1 MIMQS
6 RSVRMPDCNDISVIF
21 IPGGIVEM
29 SRLKTSWIV
38 MANVALMS
46 AILAFVVLYSNYEK
60 KENYRHQVEHFVNT
74 TIAMERVTGN
84 YLEAEQ
90 GICDN
95 WAQYINNRDLT
106 LEEAAAYV
114 RATHAKANTSAHLI
128 DTETLKGYSTRS
140 KPNTEDDYEVSY
152 ERLGL
157 LGDGSW
163 IADLGEAIN
172 ITRTY
177 TNPINGEQSLAFCN
191 RITVRDAETG
201 EEKQAYLL
209 RIVPTS
215 NLEEKWVFPKEEYE
229 NEDFSIIDT
238 DSNYVIRGRSFK
250 NASFFEFYKSYNQP
264 GIQVQQ
270 QLFEDILSG
279 TGSFTMLDSRGTE
292 CIVAYTPIT
301 STKGWMLL
309 SSAPVSDLNAVTE
322 NWILIGVITFGLL
335 ILLVMDVLYM
345 RSFNKKLRVMAREA
359 EAANKAKTD
368 FLSTMSHDIRTP
380 MNAIIGLTAIAEK
393 KLDDREAVAENLRK
407 ISLASSHLLTLI
419 NDILDISKV
428 ESGKLNLS
436 PLTFSIVETVQNLV
450 NLSQPM
456 IKEKNIDFSF
466 RINRMEKEY
475 LYADQLRLNQ
485 IYINILSNAIK
496 YTMPGGSVT
505 VDLREEESEKEGCVK
520 LIYRVADTGIGMS
533 PEFLEKMYQPFSRQT
548 DSRVN
553 SIQGT
558 GLGLAI
564 TRQMVEL
571 MNGTIECQ
579 SELEKGTTFI
589 ITLDLPIAEK
599 QLEEMRFD
607 GVDVLIADDD
617 PVLLETAADAL
628 ETMGVNAEQAKS
640 GKEALEMTRRR
651 HESGK
656 DYDVIILD
664 WKMPD
669 MNGIE
674 TIRRI
679 RTEVDANIPILVTS
693 AYDWSDIEDAAK
705 EAGANGFVGKPLFRS
720 RLYEKISELLGTE
733 VTALEPE
740 DDYSDLAGMNILIAE
755 DNDIN
760 WEIIST
766 MLDMFGITSERAENG
781 QICVNKMAEAAEGCF
796 DLIFMDVQ
804 MPEMNGLDATRNIRR
819 LENKWAASIP
829 IIAMTADA
837 FSENVAECL
846 EAGMNGHIPKPID
859 MKLVIKE
866 IRRIKEEKRK

>member
-1 MIMQS
+1 MK
-6 RSVRMPDCNDISVIF
+6 RM
-21 IPGGIVEM
+21 
-29 SRLKTSWIV
+29 KTSWIV
-38 MANVALMS
+38 MANIVLM
-46 AILAFVVLYSNYEK
+46 AGILAFVALYSGRERE
-60 KENYRHQVEHFVNT
+60 ENHRYQVEHFVNT
-74 TIAMERVTGN
+74 TVAMERVTGN
-84 YLEAEQ
+84 YLEGEQ

-95 WAQYINNRDLT
+95 WAEYINSQDLT

-114 RATHAKANTSAHLI
+114 RATHARTSTSAHLI
-128 DTETLKGYSTRS
+128 DAETLTGYSTRPR
-140 KPNTEDDYEVSY
+140 PNTEDQYEVSY
-152 ERLGL
+152 RRMEL

-177 TNPINGEQSLAFCN
+177 TNPMNGDKSLAFCN

-201 EEKQAYLL
+201 EKKQAYLL
-209 RIVPTS
+209 RIIPTS
-215 NLEEKWVFPKEEYE
+215 KLEERWVFPQEEYE
-229 NEDFSIIDT
+229 NEEFSIIDT
-238 DSNYVIRGRSFK
+238 ESNYVIRGRSFK
-250 NASFFEFYKSYNQP
+250 NTRFFEFYKSYNQT
-264 GIQVQQ
+264 GIQEQQ
-270 QLFEDILSG
+270 QLFADILSG
-279 TGSFTMLDSRGTE
+279 TGSFTMKDSKGTE
-292 CIVAYTPIT
+292 RIVAHTPIT
-301 STKGWMLL
+301 STKGWVLL
-309 SSAPVSDLNAVTE
+309 SSMPVAELNEVTE
-322 NWILIGVITFGLL
+322 NWMLIGVITVGLL
-335 ILLVMDVLYM
+335 LLLVTDFLYM
-345 RSFNKKLRVMAREA
+345 YSVNKKLRVMAREA
-359 EAANKAKTD
+359 EAANRAKTD

-380 MNAIIGLTAIAEK
+380 INAIIGLTTIAEK
-393 KLDDREAVAENLRK
+393 NLGDREAVSDNLRK
-407 ISLASSHLLTLI
+407 IGLAGSHLLTLI

-485 IYINILSNAIK
+485 IYLNILSNAIK
-496 YTMPGGSVT
+496 YTQPGGSVT
-505 VDLREEESEKEGCVK
+505 VDLREEASEKEGCIK
-520 LIYRVADTGIGMS
+520 LIYRVADTGIGMT

-579 SELEKGTTFI
+579 SEVEKGTTFT
-589 ITLDLPIAEK
+589 ITLDLPIAER
-599 QLEEMRFD
+599 QLEDMRID
-607 GVDVLIADDD
+607 GVDALIVDDD
-617 PVLLETAADAL
+617 PILLETAVDAL
-628 ETMGVNAEQAKS
+628 ESLGIQADRAET
-640 GKEALEMTRRR
+640 GKAALEMVRRR
-651 HESGK
+651 HEAGN
-656 DYDVIILD
+656 DYNLIILD

-669 MNGIE
+669 MNGVE

-679 RTEVDANIPILVTS
+679 RDEVDSDIPVLLTS

-705 EAGANGFVGKPLFRS
+705 EAGANGFIGKPLFRS
-720 RLYEKISELLGTE
+720 SLYEKINALLGTE
-733 VTALEPE
+733 VRTMEPE

-766 MLDMFGITSERAENG
+766 MLSMFGITSERAENG
-781 QICVNKMAEAAEGCF
+781 RICTEKMAAAEEGSY
-796 DLIFMDVQ
+796 DLIFMDIQ
-804 MPEMNGLDATRNIRR
+804 MPEMNGLDATRHIRT

-837 FSENVAECL
+837 FSENVTKCL
-846 EAGMNGHIPKPID
+846 EAGMDGHIAKPVD

>member
-1 MIMQS
+1 MKRQ
-6 RSVRMPDCNDISVIF
+6 
-21 IPGGIVEM
+21 
-29 SRLKTSWIV
+29 KTSWIV
-38 MANVALMS
+38 MANVALMI
-46 AILAFVVLYSNYEK
+46 AILAFVALYSNYER

-84 YLEAEQ
+84 YLEGEQ
-90 GICDN
+90 SICDN
-95 WAQYINNRDLT
+95 WAQYINCQDLT
-106 LEEAAAYV
+106 LEEAAAYI
-114 RATHAKANTSAHLI
+114 RATHVKSDTSAHLI
-128 DTETLKGYSTRS
+128 DTETLTGYSTRP
-140 KPNTEDDYEVSY
+140 KPNTTDDYAVSY
-152 ERLGL
+152 KRMELF
-157 LGDGSW
+157 GDGSW
-163 IADLGEAIN
+163 IADLGTAIN

-177 TNPINGEQSLAFCN
+177 TNPISGEQSLAFCN
-191 RITVRDAETG
+191 RITVREAETG
-201 EEKQAYLL
+201 DKRQAYLL
-209 RIVPTS
+209 RIIPTS
-215 NLEEKWVFPKEEYE
+215 NLEGKWVFPQEEYE
-229 NEDFSIIDT
+229 DDSFSIIDT
-238 DSNYVIRGRSFK
+238 ESNYVIRGRAFK
-250 NASFFEFYKSYNQP
+250 NSSFFEFYKSYNQP
-264 GIQVQQ
+264 GIAAQQ
-270 QLFEDILSG
+270 QLFEDILSE
-279 TGSFTMLDSRGTE
+279 TGSFTMKDSRGRE

-301 STKGWMLL
+301 STKGWVLL
-309 SSAPVSDLNAVTE
+309 SAAPVSNLKAETE
-322 NWILIGVITFGLL
+322 NWILIGVVTFGLL
-335 ILLVMDVLYM
+335 LLLVTDFLYM
-345 RSFNKKLRVMAREA
+345 HSVNKRLRVMAAEA
-359 EAANKAKTD
+359 EAANRAKTD

-380 MNAIIGLTAIAEK
+380 MNAIIGLTTIAEK
-393 KLDDREAVAENLRK
+393 NLGDREAVEDNLKK
-407 ISLASSHLLTLI
+407 IGLAGNHLLTLI

-436 PLTFSIVETVQNLV
+436 PVTFSIVETVQNLV

-456 IKEKNIDFSF
+456 IKEKNINFSF

-475 LYADQLRLNQ
+475 LHADQLRLNQ

-496 YTMPGGSVT
+496 YTVPGGSVS
-505 VDLREEESEKEGCVK
+505 VDLREEKSEKEGCIRLV
-520 LIYRVADTGIGMS
+520 YRVADTGIGMT

-564 TRQMVEL
+564 TKQMVEL

-579 SELEKGTTFI
+579 SEVEKGTTFT

-599 QLEEMRFD
+599 QLEEMRID
-607 GVDVLIADDD
+607 GVSALIADDD
-617 PVLLETAADAL
+617 PILLETAVDTL
-628 ETMGVNAEQAKS
+628 ESLGIQAESAES
-640 GKEALEMTRRR
+640 GREALEMCRRR
-651 HESGK
+651 HETGT
-656 DYDVIILD
+656 DYNVVILD

-669 MNGIE
+669 MNGID

-679 RTEVDANIPILVTS
+679 REEVDADIPILLTS

-705 EAGANGFVGKPLFRS
+705 EAGANGFIGKPLFRS
-720 RLYEKISELLGTE
+720 SLYEKISELMGTE
-733 VTALEPE
+733 VKAVEPE

-766 MLDMFGITSERAENG
+766 MLGMFGITSERAENG
-781 QICVNKMAEAAEGCF
+781 RICTEKMAEAAEGRY

-846 EAGMNGHIPKPID
+846 QAGMNGHIAKPVD
-859 MKLVIKE
+859 LKLVIKE
-866 IRRIKEEKRK
+866 IRRIKEEKKK

>member
-1 MIMQS
+1 M
-6 RSVRMPDCNDISVIF
+6 N
-21 IPGGIVEM
+21 
-29 SRLKTSWIV
+29 RLKTSWIV
-38 MANVALMS
+38 MANVALMI
-46 AILAFVVLYSNYEK
+46 AILAFVAFYSNYERE
-60 KENYRHQVEHFVNT
+60 ENYRNQVEHFVNT

-84 YLEAEQ
+84 YLEGEQ

-95 WAQYINNRDLT
+95 WAQYINSRDLT

-114 RATHAKANTSAHLI
+114 RAAHVKTTSSAHLI
-128 DTETLKGYSTRS
+128 DTETLTGYSTQP
-140 KPNTEDDYEVSY
+140 KPGTAEDYEVSY
-152 ERLGL
+152 KRMEL
-157 LGDGSW
+157 LGDGAW
-163 IADLGEAIN
+163 IADLGTAIN

-177 TNPINGEQSLAFCN
+177 TNPITGEQSLAFCN
-191 RITVRDAETG
+191 RIKVRDAETG
-201 EEKQAYLL
+201 ERRQAYLL

-215 NLEEKWVFPKEEYE
+215 DLEEKWVFPQEEYE

-264 GIQVQQ
+264 GIQAQQ
-270 QLFEDILSG
+270 QLFTDILSG
-279 TGSFTMLDSRGTE
+279 TGSFTMLDSRGRE
-292 CIVAYTPIT
+292 CIVSHTPIT
-301 STKGWMLL
+301 STKGWVLL
-309 SSAPVSDLNAVTE
+309 SSAPITDLKAFTE

-335 ILLVMDVLYM
+335 LLLVTDFLYM
-345 RSFNKKLRVMAREA
+345 NSFNKKLRVMAREA

-368 FLSTMSHDIRTP
+368 FLSSMSHDIRTP
-380 MNAIIGLTAIAEK
+380 MNAIIGLTTIAEK
-393 KLDDREAVAENLRK
+393 KLGDQEAVAENLRK

-436 PLTFSIVETVQNLV
+436 PLTFSIIETVQNLM

-466 RINRMEKEY
+466 RINHMEKEY

-496 YTMPGGSVT
+496 YTMPGGSVS

-520 LIYRVADTGIGMS
+520 LVYCVADTGIGMS
-533 PEFLEKMYQPFSRQT
+533 PEFMEKMYQPFSRQT

-571 MNGTIECQ
+571 MNGTIECR
-579 SELEKGTTFI
+579 SEIGKGTTFTI
-589 ITLDLPIAEK
+589 MLDLRVAEK
-599 QLEEMRFD
+599 QLEEMRID
-607 GVDVLIADDD
+607 DVEVLIADDD
-617 PVLLETAADAL
+617 PILLETAVDTLESLGISADW
-628 ETMGVNAEQAKS
+628 AKT
-640 GKEALEMTRRR
+640 GMEALEKTRHR
-651 HESGK
+651 HEAGK
-656 DYDVIILD
+656 DYNVVILD
-664 WKMPD
+664 WRMPD

-674 TIRRI
+674 TIKRI
-679 RTEVDANIPILVTS
+679 RAEVDANIPILLTS

-705 EAGANGFVGKPLFRS
+705 EAGANGFISKPLFRS
-720 RLYEKISELLGTE
+720 GLYEKINELLGTE
-733 VTALEPE
+733 VKVLEPE
-740 DDYSDLAGMNILIAE
+740 DDYTDLTGMNILIAE

-760 WEIIST
+760 WEIISN
-766 MLDMFGITSERAENG
+766 MLSMFGIGSERAENG
-781 QICVNKMAEAAEGCF
+781 RICVNKMAMAEEGRY

-819 LENKWAASIP
+819 LENAWAASIP

-846 EAGMNGHIPKPID
+846 DAGMNGHIAKPID
-859 MKLVIKE
+859 LNLVIKE